1 MIDPIS
7 DMLTRIRNAQSAG
20 KEEALMPF
28 SNLKMAIAKI
38 LEEKGYIEKFRK
50 EAEGKLSNIRIA
62 LKYEKLPANRKSPVI
77 SEIRRVSTEGKRIY
91 IGKKEIKKV
100 RQGYGISIVSTSKGV
115 MTGEEARRAGV
126 GGEVIC
132 EVW

>member
-20 KEEALMPF
+20 KDTVVMPF
-28 SNLKMAIAKI
+28 SNLKLAIAKI
-38 LEEKGYIEKFRK
+38 LNEQGYIEKFNK
-50 EAEGKLSNIRIA
+50 ESDGKISHINIK
-62 LKYEKLPANRKSPVI
+62 LKYEKIGVNRKTVAI
-77 SEIRRVSTEGKRIY
+77 SGIKRISKEGRRMY
-91 IGKKEIKKV
+91 IGKNDIKKV

-115 MTGEEARRAGV
+115 MTGGEARKLGI
-126 GGEVIC
+126 GGEFLC

>member
-20 KEEALMPF
+20 KDTVVLPF
-28 SNLKMAIAKI
+28 SNLKLAIAKI
-38 LEEKGYIEKFRK
+38 LEEQGYIEKFKK
-50 EAEGKLSNIRIA
+50 ESYGKISHISIK
-62 LKYEKLPANRKSPVI
+62 LKYEKIGANRKTPAI
-77 SEIRRVSTEGKRIY
+77 SWIKRISKEGRRMY
-91 IGKKEIKKV
+91 IGKNEIKKV

-115 MTGEEARRAGV
+115 MTGGEARKLGI
-126 GGEVIC
+126 GGEFLC